1 MSNTSLF
8 FVKVCQ
14 RNWKNMVD
22 ADIVISS
29 AHLASQ
35 DLREFYIS
43 DLCYFKISNFCKIWG
58 LMENPLSG
66 SFNSQSKYFN
76 FWARNVNW
84 KYWFGF
90 YHRQTS
96 LFQNWILAA
105 KSDRWRNLI
114 WVQTVGTGW
123 RSKNSRNS
131 WDSGYAKSTNKCL
144 MCFGSWQSCFFLFLT
159 KEPWGDSYQETSR
172 KWLLLQ
178 NSAKSIG
185 YLF

>member
-1 MSNTSLF
+1 MFLFASLFVSALFHINLFIFPEGSFPPLEMCLSFYLSHLSDVSVMSNTSLF

-35 DLREFYIS
+35 DLRELYIS

-66 SFNSQSKYFN
+66 SFNSQSKFFN

-96 LFQNWILAA
+96 LPKLNLSCQEWSSTWFDMSA
-105 KSDRWRNLI
+105 DRR
-114 WVQTVGTGW
+114 
-123 RSKNSRNS
+123 
-131 WDSGYAKSTNKCL
+131 DSMKK
-144 MCFGSWQSCFFLFLT
+144 
-159 KEPWGDSYQETSR
+159 
-172 KWLLLQ
+172 
-178 NSAKSIG
+178 
-185 YLF
+185 

>member
-1 MSNTSLF
+1 MFSTCHKVIAFCQPFSNSWTQVWSLSTPLFDVVKTESKNVPFCFSFLCLLFFILIFLSFLKVPFPLEMCLSFYLSHLSDVLVMSNTSLF

-76 FWARNVNW
+76 FWARNVDW

-96 LFQNWILAA
+96 LFQN
-105 KSDRWRNLI
+105 
-114 WVQTVGTGW
+114 
-123 RSKNSRNS
+123 
-131 WDSGYAKSTNKCL
+131 
-144 MCFGSWQSCFFLFLT
+144 
-159 KEPWGDSYQETSR
+159 
-172 KWLLLQ
+172 
-178 NSAKSIG
+178 
-185 YLF
+185 